1 MKTFRL
7 ISIVFLLALLAAAC
21 GREASG
27 RMDIADSLM
36 TERPDSAL
44 EILRS
49 VTPEMR
55 SGRAQEARYDMLLT
69 DALYRCDADSLLS
82 DSVIGVAVDYYE
94 RRDDAP
100 AAARAHYLAGIVDSK
115 AQRNTDA
122 AVHMLMA
129 EKFALQDST
138 DHFLAGLVYRGL
150 ANCYEEFYELET
162 AREYLIKAYGEFLK
176 TDSLLHAGYVAV
188 QASRRSLDLLEYDE
202 ITRYA
207 KSATDIARKIGND
220 NLLTAAKI
228 TEARAYV
235 RQRKYGDAIEL
246 YEELLTYESN
256 EFIEEDYMNLGLAYL
271 MTGENEL
278 ADQCNANV
286 SSYESGFNTIEL
298 NRLIIEGDTHKAND
312 LLLETV
318 EKLDSVRNTVWT
330 RNNIAAVNNFYKRQD
345 RNLTESVKKAKAF
358 NWYILIGC
366 ILILTLAATTF
377 LYLRQRAKKSLLQA
391 LNDAELLKTTLSNTL
406 QERDRSMLDNERT
419 LSEKEDAILSMRTS
433 LDRSDEENKTLKAH
447 VSELE
452 RRDDELSADLDRLK
466 TEEAHRMSQER
477 RVRKD
482 FGKQIL
488 KRFAIIDTMLD
499 TYYKFKGSA
508 SELESL
514 GKSIQKELD
523 IFIGNGDTLKA
534 FIQTANFRHYGV
546 IDRLR
551 TEFPRL
557 NDTDVT
563 FFALASLGL
572 SNTAIALL
580 IGCPINSVYNRRSKL
595 KGIFETVSKKCSK
608 EFLALI

>member
-1 MKTFRL
+1 M
-7 ISIVFLLALLAAAC
+7 
-21 GREASG
+21 
-27 RMDIADSLM
+27 
-36 TERPDSAL
+36 
-44 EILRS
+44 
-49 VTPEMR
+49 
-55 SGRAQEARYDMLLT
+55 
-69 DALYRCDADSLLS
+69 
-82 DSVIGVAVDYYE
+82 IGVAVDYYE

-286 SSYESGFNTIEL
+286 SSYEYDLHPQAFMGRCHTC
-298 NRLIIEGDTHKAND
+298 EGDKPGGQRGIHRSD
-312 LLLETV
+312 LHSGLYHRPGGV
-318 EKLDSVRNTVWT
+318 EKTSGTTQHCRHRNCG
-330 RNNIAAVNNFYKRQD
+330 RRRPAY
-345 RNLTESVKKAKAF
+345 
-358 NWYILIGC
+358 
-366 ILILTLAATTF
+366 
-377 LYLRQRAKKSLLQA
+377 RA
-391 LNDAELLKTTLSNTL
+391 
-406 QERDRSMLDNERT
+406 
-419 LSEKEDAILSMRTS
+419 
-433 LDRSDEENKTLKAH
+433 
-447 VSELE
+447 
-452 RRDDELSADLDRLK
+452 
-466 TEEAHRMSQER
+466 
-477 RVRKD
+477 
-482 FGKQIL
+482 
-488 KRFAIIDTMLD
+488 
-499 TYYKFKGSA
+499 
-508 SELESL
+508 
-514 GKSIQKELD
+514 
-523 IFIGNGDTLKA
+523 
-534 FIQTANFRHYGV
+534 
-546 IDRLR
+546 
-551 TEFPRL
+551 
-557 NDTDVT
+557 
-563 FFALASLGL
+563 
-572 SNTAIALL
+572 
-580 IGCPINSVYNRRSKL
+580 
-595 KGIFETVSKKCSK
+595 
-608 EFLALI
+608 